1 MIERIRGRLARHV
14 DKNRISAAIEAA
26 EALTTGRIYVSLAP
40 HFWGSARR
48 AAERAF
54 HHLRV
59 THTPNR
65 NGVLFFVV
73 PSRRELVVLGD
84 AGIHA
89 KVGQEFWDR
98 IASAMSGK
106 ARAEDLTTALAHGIH
121 EAGRELA
128 RHFPRDLPRRHSG

>member
-1 MIERIRGRLARHV
+1 MIERIRNRLARHV
-14 DKNRISAAIEAA
+14 DKNRISKAIDEA
-26 EALTTGRIYVSLAP
+26 EAHTTGTIHVSLAP
-40 HFWGSARR
+40 HFWGSVRR

-54 HHLRV
+54 HQLRV
-59 THTPNR
+59 AHTLNR
-65 NGVLFFVV
+65 DGVLFFVV

-98 IASAMSGK
+98 MAAAMSGK
-106 ARAEDLTTALAHGIH
+106 ARSDDLTTALIHGIH

-128 RHFPRDLPRRHSG
+128 RHFPRNPPQRHSG